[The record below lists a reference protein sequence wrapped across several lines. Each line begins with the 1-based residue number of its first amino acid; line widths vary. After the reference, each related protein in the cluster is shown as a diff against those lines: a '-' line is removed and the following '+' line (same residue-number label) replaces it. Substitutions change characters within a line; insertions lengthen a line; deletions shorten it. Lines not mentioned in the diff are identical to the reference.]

1 MRRGIKIGIAVAG
14 LVVVL
19 PVVGIIAII
28 GLFVGVSQ
36 FNRDVSLLGKY
47 SLQIMAVDHRRK
59 TAESQRTWFSQRAGY
74 RPPGSAEIE
83 WFGADALRMQRDR
96 NMLEY
101 DRWQMIAGEPRRFA
115 GGKSEHHTAACR
127 VECAGSV
134 RESRR

>member
-59 TAESQRTWFSQRAGY
+59 TAESQRTWFFTASRI
-74 RPPGSAEIE
+74 PPARIG
-83 WFGADALRMQRDR
+83 RDR
-96 NMLEY
+96 MVW
-101 DRWQMIAGEPRRFA
+101 R
-115 GGKSEHHTAACR
+115 
-127 VECAGSV
+127 
-134 RESRR
+134 